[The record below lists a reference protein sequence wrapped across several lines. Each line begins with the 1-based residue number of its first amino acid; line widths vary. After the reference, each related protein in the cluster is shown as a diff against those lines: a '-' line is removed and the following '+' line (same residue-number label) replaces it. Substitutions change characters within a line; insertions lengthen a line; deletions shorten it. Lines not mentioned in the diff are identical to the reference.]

1 MSDRERLAREIADH
15 IRLSFPVWFTRRPT
29 WLGRSIVAAA
39 ERAGFEF
46 RKKEASDG

>member
-1 MSDRERLAREIADH
+1 MTDRERLTREIADH
-15 IRLSFPVWFTRRPT
+15 LRLRFPVWFTRRPT

-46 RKKEASDG
+46 LMKGEER